1 MGRRAVNLRS
11 CTLRTLAGTQSVPRD
26 EAKEKGEICDR
37 KYCLVFLSSFGPVFG
52 LFFLHYALFLK

>member
-1 MGRRAVNLRS
+1 MSLGS
-11 CTLRTLAGTQSVPRD
+11 CTLHTLAGTQSVPRD

-52 LFFLHYALFLK
+52 LFFLHCALFLK